1 LTGPTLT
8 CTLAR
13 MTTRTAPDLIATLE
27 DIGCRITGSRRR
39 VVALLEGKS
48 GAFGAEELTTALPGV
63 GRATVYRTIKLLL
76 EAGALCKTSL
86 PDGSPRY
93 TLDQPHHH
101 HHAVC
106 ERCGRVEEFRHS
118 SVERLLRAV
127 KSEVPGTMVG
137 HKLEIYIVCDDCLE
151 SRPG

>member
-1 LTGPTLT
+1 
-8 CTLAR
+8 
-13 MTTRTAPDLIATLE
+13 MTTRIAPDLIATLE
-27 DIGCRITGSRRR
+27 DIGCRITDSRRR
-39 VVALLEGKS
+39 LAALLESKP
-48 GAFGAEELTTALPGV
+48 GAFGAEELAAALPGV

-118 SVERLLRAV
+118 SVERLLRAL
-127 KSEVPGTMVG
+127 KSEVPGTVVG
-137 HKLEIYIVCDDCLE
+137 HKLEIYIICDDCLAAG
-151 SRPG
+151 PA